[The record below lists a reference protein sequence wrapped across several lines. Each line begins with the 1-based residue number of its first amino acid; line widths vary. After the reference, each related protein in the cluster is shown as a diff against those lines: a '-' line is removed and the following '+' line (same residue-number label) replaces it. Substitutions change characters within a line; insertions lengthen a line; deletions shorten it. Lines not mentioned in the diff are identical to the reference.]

1 MKMFNWKR
9 DIYSL
14 VILLIGILAVIWS
27 YPELPAKLPIHW
39 NLHGEVDNYMNKPLG
54 AFIGLIIGS
63 AIYIGF
69 YVLAS
74 IDPLK
79 ENYQRFNKIY
89 KLIRDIMITFFVVIN
104 SIPVLVALG
113 YIKNVNKAIFIL
125 ISLLMIIFGNYTPTF
140 KRNWSLGIK
149 TPWTLASEEV
159 WNRTHRFGGKLFMIA
174 GVISLIGILLTSN
187 AYYLSISV
195 VIAAIGSVVYSYW
208 SYKKIA

>member
-14 VILLIGILAVIWS
+14 IILLIGILAVIWN

-54 AFIGLIIGS
+54 AFIGLIIGL

-113 YIKNVNKAIFIL
+113 YIENVNKTIFIL
-125 ISLLMIIFGNYTPTF
+125 MSLLMIIFGNYTPTF

-149 TPWTLASEEV
+149 TPWTLANEEV
-159 WNRTHRFGGKLFMIA
+159 WNRTHRFGGKLFMVA
-174 GVISLIGILLTSN
+174 GIVSLIGTLLTSN
-187 AYYLSISV
+187 AYYLGISV
-195 VIAAIGSVVYSYW
+195 AIAAIGSVVYSYL
-208 SYKKIA
+208 SYKKIT